1 MLQYLYLQA
10 NNIADMNKSVI
21 EKFLQYLLI
30 ERRFPKNTVVAYRND
45 LTQLQEFYNSENV
58 NVFNDWWKKLNPK
71 KIEAYKIHLRNK
83 EYLSS
88 TINRK
93 ISSMRCFL
101 NFLNDED
108 LIKVNPSEGTQLDKF
123 ITKRAPEY
131 LTLEEIK
138 QILNVCSGDNHIDI
152 RDKAMVGLLYSSGL
166 RVSELV
172 SLKIINISDKKG
184 WIRVEGKGSK
194 QRFVPVYNQA
204 WQDLEC
210 YLAKSRPI
218 LKNKFTDDS
227 LFVNARGKMM
237 TRQGFW
243 DVLKKLTQ
251 KSGVN
256 KSVSPHM
263 LRHTFAT
270 HLLQGGANLM
280 TVKELLGH
288 SNINTTQ
295 IYTHLVNENVRDSFY
310 KSVKGPGR

>member
-10 NNIADMNKSVI
+10 NNVHDMNKSVI

-30 ERRFPKNTVVAYRND
+30 ERRFPGNTVVAYRND
-45 LTQLQEFYNSENV
+45 LMQLQEFYTAENGRLADV
-58 NVFNDWWKKLNPK
+58 WWKRLNPQ
-71 KIEAYKIHLRNK
+71 KIEMYKSHLRKK
-83 EYLSS
+83 EYLNS

-93 ISSMRCFL
+93 ISSMKSFL

-108 LIKVNPSEGTQLDKF
+108 LIKINPAENTELDRF

-131 LTLEEIK
+131 LTLEEVEK
-138 QILNVCSGDNHIDI
+138 ILNVCSGDDFIQI

-172 SLKIINISDKKG
+172 SLDIINISDKDG
-184 WIRVEGKGSK
+184 WIRVYGKGSK
-194 QRFVPVYNQA
+194 QRFVPVYQEA
-204 WQDLEC
+204 WENLKL
-210 YLAKSRPI
+210 YLSKSRPS
-218 LKNKFTDDS
+218 LKNKYTGDS
-227 LFVNARGKMM
+227 LFVNARGKRM

-243 DVLKKLTQ
+243 GVLKELADKADIR
-251 KSGVN
+251 

-295 IYTHLVNENVRDSFY
+295 IYTHLASKNVRDSFY
-310 KSVKGPGR
+310 KTAKGPGR

>member
-10 NNIADMNKSVI
+10 NDVHDMNKSVI
-21 EKFLQYLLI
+21 EKFLQYLSI
-30 ERRFPKNTVVAYRND
+30 ENGFPRNTVIAYRND
-45 LTQLQEFYNSENV
+45 LTQLQEFYNLQNGQVSD
-58 NVFNDWWKKLNPK
+58 DWWKRLNPK
-71 KIEAYKIHLRNK
+71 KIEMYKMHLRNK
-83 EYLSS
+83 EYINS

-93 ISSMRCFL
+93 ISSMKSFL

-108 LIKVNPSEGTQLDKF
+108 LIKINPAENAELDRF
-123 ITKRAPEY
+123 ITQRSPEY
-131 LTLEEIK
+131 LTLEEVK
-138 QILNVCSGDNHIDI
+138 KILNVCSGDEPLQI

-172 SLKIINISDKKG
+172 ALDIMNISDENEV
-184 WIRVEGKGSK
+184 IRVDGKGSK
-194 QRFVPVYNQA
+194 QRFVPVAPIA
-204 WQDLEC
+204 WENLEL
-210 YLAKSRPI
+210 YLSKSRPS
-218 LKNKFTDDS
+218 LKNKFTGDS
-227 LFVNARGKMM
+227 LFINARGKRM

-243 DVLKKLTQ
+243 GVLKELTY
-251 KSGVN
+251 KSGIR

-295 IYTHLVNENVRDSFY
+295 IYTHLSSKLVRDNFY
-310 KSVKGPGR
+310 KTAKGPGR